1 MNREEAK
8 KSFNAAYD
16 SIDRVF
22 NELFLKHD
30 SQTATDAV
38 YLLSSILD
46 LIELAQSMVERVSDA
61 TWQETP

>member
-1 MNREEAK
+1 MNREEAAN
-8 KSFNAAYD
+8 SFNAAYD

-22 NELFLKHD
+22 NELFIKHD

-46 LIELAQSMVERVSDA
+46 LIELAQSMMKRVSDE
-61 TWQETP
+61 TWQATP